1 LGYEVE
7 HTGQTNDGGFDAQ
20 AVLSLGGLT
29 SVVTKVQAKRW
40 SHSIGGRVVREL
52 REALKVDERGLL
64 VTTAEFT
71 QEAAKEA
78 SADGKARIGLLGGE
92 ALLRLCTEQ
101 GIGVERRQVTVFK
114 LEPETLTSED

>member
-1 LGYEVE
+1 M
-7 HTGQTNDGGFDAQ
+7 
-20 AVLSLGGLT
+20 
-29 SVVTKVQAKRW
+29 VTKVQAKRW